1 MMSLNLFGLAVGIVS
16 YHLGVN
22 KMFEMH
28 LQKQLFKALRVG
40 HPHVFH
46 AGVAKN

>member
-1 MMSLNLFGLAVGIVS
+1 MSLNLFGLSVGIVS

-28 LQKQLFKALRVG
+28 LQKKLSKALRGG

-46 AGVAKN
+46 GGAAKN